1 MIADWM
7 LYLALVSTLLAL
19 AAWAVEAVL
28 RSRGRAGRWPWA
40 AAMLG
45 TALVPLVAARLPSL
59 VTLLPRAST
68 TTRVPLEGTSLSL
81 SGMQA
86 TSPPTLSA
94 FHPSLWLEPAL
105 GTLWL
110 AAGLLLAVAFAT
122 VYVRLVRR
130 GRAWP
135 AAEMEGVRVR
145 LSDGFGPAVL
155 GLLRPAVIIPSRLAA
170 TGGTALRLAL
180 AHEAEHIRARDPLLL
195 AAGAVYVAAL
205 PFSPAAW
212 WALRRL
218 RAAVELDC
226 DARVLRGG
234 ADRRAYAELLI
245 RTTAGVD
252 DLPLAVP
259 ALLHPRSTLETRIRA
274 MTTPRTPTPLRSA
287 LAACAATVLL
297 LAACEARTPVN
308 VGPSPEPASTV
319 TDAAVAD
326 AENAAAGAVRDA
338 SAADD
343 PVRDVPVGPTA
354 KPVLVESVELGD
366 RPDVT
371 FIRNETA
378 VTLGQARLVVRQARD
393 ITGQEAEPMIIVD
406 GVIMARPL
414 NVDLEDLDITKVEI
428 IKGDAARSLYGSR
441 ASAGVINIT
450 TGSAPERLEERPALR
465 PRPPVGDP
473 VTTERQPMIIVDGV
487 IVSGGT
493 DLQALDI
500 ADVEIVKGAA
510 ARALYGTRA
519 AAGVIVITTKR

>member
-1 MIADWM
+1 WM

-19 AAWAVEAVL
+19 AAWAAEAVL
-28 RSRGRAGRWPWA
+28 RSRGLPGRWPWA

-45 TALVPLVAARLPSL
+45 TVLVPLVAARLPSL
-59 VTLLPRAST
+59 GTLLPRAGT
-68 TTRVPLEGTSLSL
+68 ATGMPLEGTPLSL
-81 SGMQA
+81 TGMQA
-86 TSPPTLSA
+86 TSPPTLPA
-94 FHPSLWLEPAL
+94 YHPSLWLEPAL
-105 GTLWL
+105 GALWL
-110 AAGLLLAVAFAT
+110 AAGLLLAVAFAS
-122 VYVRLVRR
+122 VYLRLVRR

-135 AAEMEGVRVR
+135 AAEMEGMRVR

-170 TGGTALRLAL
+170 TGGTSLRLAL
-180 AHEAEHIRARDPLLL
+180 AHEAEHVRARDPLLL
-195 AAGAVYVAAL
+195 AAGAAYVAAL

-245 RTTAGVD
+245 RTTAGED

-274 MTTPRTPTPLRSA
+274 MTTPRTAAPLRSA
-287 LAACAATVLL
+287 LAACAAAALL
-297 LAACEARTPVN
+297 LAACEARSPVN
-308 VGPSPEPASTV
+308 LGPTPEPASAV
-319 TDAAVAD
+319 TDAGIAETGDAVTDGVREDRGPEGPVTD
-326 AENAAAGAVRDA
+326 ALTGDTRQD
-338 SAADD
+338 
-343 PVRDVPVGPTA
+343 R
-354 KPVLVESVELGD
+354 VLVESVELGD
-366 RPDVT
+366 QPDVT
-371 FIRNETA
+371 LVRKGTTM
-378 VTLGQARLVVRQARD
+378 TLGHAQLVLRQAQD
-393 ITGQEAEPMIIVD
+393 LTSQEPEPMIIVD

-414 NVDLEDLDITKVEI
+414 RVDLEALDITSVEI

-450 TGSAPERLEERPALR
+450 TGASPERFEDRPVLR
-465 PRPPVGDP
+465 PRPPVGEP

-487 IVSGGT
+487 IVSGDT
-493 DLQALDI
+493 NLEALDI

-519 AAGVIVITTKR
+519 AAGVIVVTTKR

>member
-1 MIADWM
+1 M
-7 LYLALVSTLLAL
+7 
-19 AAWAVEAVL
+19 
-28 RSRGRAGRWPWA
+28 

-45 TALVPLVAARLPSL
+45 TALVPLVAARLPSIGM
-59 VTLLPRAST
+59 LLPRAST
-68 TTRVPLEGTSLSL
+68 TTGVPLEGTTLSL
-81 SGMQA
+81 TGMQA

-94 FHPSLWLEPAL
+94 YHPSLWLEPAL
-105 GTLWL
+105 GALWL

-135 AAEMEGVRVR
+135 AAEMEGMRVR

-170 TGGTALRLAL
+170 TGGTSLRLAL
-180 AHEAEHIRARDPLLL
+180 AHEAEHVRARDPLLL

-212 WALRRL
+212 WSLRRL

-287 LAACAATVLL
+287 LAACAATALL

-308 VGPSPEPASTV
+308 AGPSPEPASTV
-319 TDAAVAD
+319 TDAPIDDAGTAAD
-326 AENAAAGAVRDA
+326 GAVHDA
-338 SAADD
+338 SAPDG
-343 PVRDVPVGPTA
+343 PFRDVPIGNTTA
-354 KPVLVESVELGD
+354 GGVLVESVDIGD
-366 RPDVT
+366 RPELTLV
-371 FIRNETA
+371 RNET
-378 VTLGQARLVVRQARD
+378 VMTLGEAQLVVRQARD
-393 ITGQEAEPMIIVD
+393 MTGQETGPMIIVD

-414 NVDLEDLDITKVEI
+414 SVDLKALDITKVEI
-428 IKGDAARSLYGSR
+428 IKGEAARSLYGSR
-441 ASAGVINIT
+441 ASDGVINIT
-450 TGSAPERLEERPALR
+450 TGGAPERVEDRPALR
-465 PRPPVGDP
+465 PRPPVGEP

-493 DLQALDI
+493 KLQALDI
-500 ADVEIVKGAA
+500 ADVEIVRGAA
-510 ARALYGTRA
+510 AQAMYGTRA
-519 AAGVIVITTKR
+519 AAGVIVITTKRIR